1 MNNIKCELCPRGCLA
16 LRKAGSL
23 GICGETN
30 DVRLARAALH
40 FWEEPTISGESGSG
54 TVFFSG
60 CTLKCVYCQNA
71 DIARNKIG
79 KVVNIERLAQ
89 IFIELQEKGANNINL
104 VTPTHFAQQIISAI
118 EIARSNNLHIPIVY
132 NTSGY
137 ESVETIKLLSGYV
150 DIFLT
155 DFKYAS
161 SELAKKYSAA
171 FNYPEV
177 ASAALDAMFE
187 LVGAVRLGEG
197 DELMKRGIIVRHLLL
212 PTHLDDSKR
221 VIKLLS
227 QKPYAKDIQL
237 SIMNQYTPPQDIAS
251 KFPELALKVT
261 DNDYDELLDYAV
273 ELGFEDS
280 FCQVGDTAQESFIP
294 AFDYEGV

>member
-1 MNNIKCELCPRGCLA
+1 M
-16 LRKAGSL
+16 RKAGSL

-79 KVVNIERLAQ
+79 KVVSIERLAQ
-89 IFIELQEKGANNINL
+89 IFIDLQEKGANNINL
-104 VTPTHFAQQIISAI
+104 VTPTHFAQQIIFAI
-118 EIARSNNLHIPIVY
+118 KIARSNGLHIPIVY

-137 ESVETIKLLSGYV
+137 ESIETIRLLDGYV

-171 FNYPEV
+171 FDYPEV
-177 ASAALDAMFE
+177 VSAALDAMFE

-227 QKPYAKDIQL
+227 QKSYAKDIQL
-237 SIMNQYTPPQDIAS
+237 SIMNQYTPSQNIVD

-261 DNDYDELLDYAV
+261 DSEYDELLDYAID
-273 ELGFEDS
+273 LGFEDS